1 MNIIKGVIILD
12 QSITIK
18 AQLLNIDDE
27 TASAFRDTVLMYR
40 DACNFISQY
49 VFDHD
54 FELHQAKLN
63 KALYHDLRDKFA
75 LKSQMAQSAI
85 KTVIARY
92 KTVKTQ
98 LSQKP
103 YRYDTGKTDSKGH
116 AIWSQFS
123 RGLSWLWQP
132 IFFKRPQLDLQRGR
146 DWSYKATTNQL
157 SLNTLQGRKAV
168 DFACKGFDQYL
179 DESKWKFGSLKL
191 LQFENKWYV
200 HLSATISLPDFQAS
214 QAEHVVGIDRGLRF
228 LASCYDEQGKTLFY
242 SGQKV
247 LRKRR
252 KYKKLRA
259 QLQAKGTKSAKRR
272 LKKIGQRENR
282 WMSDVNHCLTKT
294 LIDHYGKNII
304 FALEDLTDVRF
315 ATEKSSKDRRYEM
328 VSWAFYQFE
337 QFLTYKANLNS
348 SAVVKVPAKYT
359 SQRCPKCGRIR
370 KENRNH
376 DLHLYVCDKC
386 GYKSND
392 DRLASM
398 NIQFLGTL
406 YRSGEETP
414 QFNKQAS
421 AE

>member
-1 MNIIKGVIILD
+1 MN
-12 QSITIK
+12 QSVVIK

-27 TASAFRDTVLMYR
+27 TAQAFSNTMCKYR

-49 VFDHD
+49 IFEHA
-54 FELHQAKLN
+54 FELKQSKLN
-63 KALYHDLRDKFA
+63 KALYHDLRDKFE

-98 LSQKP
+98 LFQHP
-103 YRYDTGKTDSKGH
+103 FRYDTGKKDGKGRG
-116 AIWSQFS
+116 IWAQIY
-123 RGLSWLWQP
+123 RDLTWLWQP
-132 IFFKRPQLDLQRGR
+132 INFKRPQLDLQRGR
-146 DWSYKATTNQL
+146 DWSYLSATNQL
-157 SLNTLQGRKAV
+157 SLNTLNGRRKV
-168 DFACKGFDQYL
+168 DFVCKGFDQYL
-179 DESKWKFGSLKL
+179 DQTKWKFGSLKM
-191 LQFENKWYV
+191 LQLRGKWYI
-200 HLSATISLPDFQAS
+200 HLSATTAIPEFEAEQAV
-214 QAEHVVGIDRGLRF
+214 HVVGIDRGLRF
-228 LASCYDEQGKTLFY
+228 LAACYDEKGKSILF
-242 SGQKV
+242 SGQKI

-259 QLQAKGTKSAKRR
+259 ELQAKGTKSAKRR

-282 WMSDVNHCLTKT
+282 WMSDVNHRLTKT
-294 LIDHYGKNII
+294 LIDHYGSNTIY
-304 FALEDLTDVRF
+304 ALEDLTDVRF
-315 ATEKSSKDRRYEM
+315 ATEKSPKDQRYEI

-359 SQRCPKCGRIR
+359 SQRCPKCGRIH
-370 KENRNH
+370 KDNRDH
-376 DLHLYVCDKC
+376 ELHLYTCDKC

-392 DRLASM
+392 DRLAAM

-406 YRSGEETP
+406 YRSGEEAP

-421 AE
+421 VE

>member
-1 MNIIKGVIILD
+1 LD
-12 QSITIK
+12 QSVVIK

-27 TASAFRDTVLMYR
+27 TAQAFSNTMCKYR

-49 VFDHD
+49 IFEHA
-54 FELHQAKLN
+54 FELKQSKLN
-63 KALYHDLRDKFA
+63 KALYHDLRDKFE

-98 LSQKP
+98 LFQHP
-103 YRYDTGKTDSKGH
+103 FRYDTGKKDGKGRG
-116 AIWSQFS
+116 IWAQIY
-123 RGLSWLWQP
+123 RDLTWLWQP
-132 IFFKRPQLDLQRGR
+132 INFKRPQLDLQRGR
-146 DWSYKATTNQL
+146 DWSYLSTTNQL
-157 SLNTLQGRKAV
+157 SLNTLNGRRKV
-168 DFACKGFDQYL
+168 DFGCKGFDQYL
-179 DESKWKFGSLKL
+179 DQTKWKFGSLKM
-191 LQFENKWYV
+191 LQLRGKWYI
-200 HLSATISLPDFQAS
+200 HLSATTAIPEFEAEQAV
-214 QAEHVVGIDRGLRF
+214 HVVGIDRGLRF
-228 LASCYDEQGKTLFY
+228 LAACYDEKGKSILF
-242 SGQKV
+242 SGQKI

-259 QLQAKGTKSAKRR
+259 ELQAKGTKSAKRR

-282 WMSDVNHCLTKT
+282 WMSDVNHRLTKT
-294 LIDHYGKNII
+294 LIDHYGSNTIY
-304 FALEDLTDVRF
+304 ALEDLTDVRF
-315 ATEKSSKDRRYEM
+315 GTEKSPKDQRYEI

-359 SQRCPKCGRIR
+359 SQRCPKCGRIH
-370 KENRNH
+370 KDNRDH
-376 DLHLYVCDKC
+376 ELHLYTCDKC

-392 DRLASM
+392 DRLAAM

-406 YRSGEETP
+406 YRSGEEAP

-421 AE
+421 VE

>member
-1 MNIIKGVIILD
+1 MD
-12 QSITIK
+12 QSVVIK
-18 AQLLNIDDE
+18 AQLLNINDE
-27 TASAFRDTVLMYR
+27 MAQAFSITMCKYR

-49 VFDHD
+49 IFDHD
-54 FELHQAKLN
+54 FELKQSKLN
-63 KALYHDLRDKFA
+63 KALYHDLRDKFG

-85 KTVIARY
+85 KTAIARY

-98 LSQKP
+98 LFQNP
-103 YRYDTGKTDSKGH
+103 FRYDTGKKDGKGR
-116 AIWSQFS
+116 AIWAQIY
-123 RGLSWLWQP
+123 RDLTWLWKP
-132 IFFKRPQLDLQRGR
+132 IKFKRPQLDLQRGR
-146 DWSYKATTNQL
+146 DWSYLSATKQL
-157 SLNTLQGRKAV
+157 SLNTLNGRRKV
-168 DFACKGFDQYL
+168 DFVCKGFAQYL
-179 DESKWKFGSLKL
+179 DQTEWKFGSLKL
-191 LQFENKWYV
+191 LQLRGKWYV
-200 HLSATISLPDFQAS
+200 HLSATVSISEFKAD

-228 LASCYDEQGKTLFY
+228 LASCYDEQGKTLLF

-247 LRKRR
+247 LRQRR

-259 QLQAKGTKSAKRR
+259 ELQAKGTKSAKRR

-282 WMSDVNHCLTKT
+282 WMSDVNHRLTKT
-294 LIDHYGKNII
+294 LIDHYGSNTIY
-304 FALEDLTDVRF
+304 ALEDLTDVRF
-315 ATEKSSKDRRYEM
+315 ATEKSPIDQRYEM

-370 KENRNH
+370 KDNRDH
-376 DLHLYVCDKC
+376 DLHLYTCDKC

-392 DRLASM
+392 DRLAAM

-406 YRSGEETP
+406 YRSGEEAP

-421 AE
+421 VE

>member
-1 MNIIKGVIILD
+1 MD
-12 QSITIK
+12 QSVVIK

-27 TASAFRDTVLMYR
+27 TAQAFSNTMCKYR

-49 VFDHD
+49 IFEHA
-54 FELHQAKLN
+54 FELKQSKLN
-63 KALYHDLRDKFA
+63 KALYHDLRDKFE

-98 LSQKP
+98 LFQHP
-103 YRYDTGKTDSKGH
+103 FRYDTGKKDGKGRG
-116 AIWSQFS
+116 IWAQIY
-123 RGLSWLWQP
+123 RDLTWLWQP
-132 IFFKRPQLDLQRGR
+132 INFKRPQLDLQRGR
-146 DWSYKATTNQL
+146 DWSYLSTTNQL
-157 SLNTLQGRKAV
+157 SLNTLNGRRKV
-168 DFACKGFDQYL
+168 DFVCKGFDQYL
-179 DESKWKFGSLKL
+179 DQTKWKFGSLKM
-191 LQFENKWYV
+191 LQLKSKWYI
-200 HLSATISLPDFQAS
+200 HLSATTAIPEFEAEQAV
-214 QAEHVVGIDRGLRF
+214 HVVGIDRGLRF
-228 LASCYDEQGKTLFY
+228 LAACYDEKGKSILF
-242 SGQKV
+242 SGQKI

-259 QLQAKGTKSAKRR
+259 ELQAKGTKSAKRR

-282 WMSDVNHCLTKT
+282 WMSDVNHRLTKT
-294 LIDHYGKNII
+294 LIDHYGSNTIY
-304 FALEDLTDVRF
+304 ALEDLTDVRF
-315 ATEKSSKDRRYEM
+315 ATEKSPKDQRYEM

-359 SQRCPKCGRIR
+359 SQRCPKCGRIH
-370 KENRNH
+370 KDNRDH
-376 DLHLYVCDKC
+376 ELHLYTCDKC

-392 DRLASM
+392 DRLAAM

-406 YRSGEETP
+406 YRSGEEAP

-421 AE
+421 VE

>member
-1 MNIIKGVIILD
+1 MD
-12 QSITIK
+12 QSVVIK

-27 TASAFRDTVLMYR
+27 TAQAFSNTMCKYR

-49 VFDHD
+49 IFEHA
-54 FELHQAKLN
+54 FELKQSKLN
-63 KALYHDLRDKFA
+63 KALYHDLRDKFE

-98 LSQKP
+98 LFQHP
-103 YRYDTGKTDSKGH
+103 FRYDTGKKDGKGRG
-116 AIWSQFS
+116 IWAQIY
-123 RGLSWLWQP
+123 RDLTWLWQP
-132 IFFKRPQLDLQRGR
+132 INFKRPQLDLQRGR
-146 DWSYKATTNQL
+146 DWSYLSATNQL
-157 SLNTLQGRKAV
+157 SLNTLNGRRKV
-168 DFACKGFDQYL
+168 DFVCKGFDQYL
-179 DESKWKFGSLKL
+179 DQTKWKFGSLKM
-191 LQFENKWYV
+191 LQLRGKWYI
-200 HLSATISLPDFQAS
+200 HLSATTAIPEFEAEQAV
-214 QAEHVVGIDRGLRF
+214 HVVGIDRGLRF
-228 LASCYDEQGKTLFY
+228 LAACYDEKGKSILF
-242 SGQKV
+242 SGQKI

-259 QLQAKGTKSAKRR
+259 ELQAKGTKSAKRR

-282 WMSDVNHCLTKT
+282 WMSDVNHRLTKT
-294 LIDHYGKNII
+294 LIDHYGSNTIY
-304 FALEDLTDVRF
+304 ALEDLTDVRF
-315 ATEKSSKDRRYEM
+315 ATEKSPKDQRYEI

-359 SQRCPKCGRIR
+359 SQRCPKCGRIH
-370 KENRNH
+370 KDNRDH
-376 DLHLYVCDKC
+376 ELHLYTCDKC

-392 DRLASM
+392 DRLAAM

-406 YRSGEETP
+406 YRSGEEAP

-421 AE
+421 VE

>member
-1 MNIIKGVIILD
+1 MD
-12 QSITIK
+12 QSVVIK

-27 TASAFRDTVLMYR
+27 TAQAFSNTMCKYR

-49 VFDHD
+49 IFEHA
-54 FELHQAKLN
+54 FELKQSKLN
-63 KALYHDLRDKFA
+63 KALYHDLRDKFE

-98 LSQKP
+98 LFQHP
-103 YRYDTGKTDSKGH
+103 FRYDTGKKDGKGRG
-116 AIWSQFS
+116 IWAQIY
-123 RGLSWLWQP
+123 RDLTWLWQP
-132 IFFKRPQLDLQRGR
+132 INLKRPQLDLQRGR
-146 DWSYKATTNQL
+146 DWSYLSATNQL
-157 SLNTLQGRKAV
+157 SLNTLNGRRKV
-168 DFACKGFDQYL
+168 DFVCKGFDQYL
-179 DESKWKFGSLKL
+179 DQTKWKFGSLKM
-191 LQFENKWYV
+191 LQLRGKWYI
-200 HLSATISLPDFQAS
+200 HLSATTAIPEFEAEQAV
-214 QAEHVVGIDRGLRF
+214 HVVGIDRGLRF
-228 LASCYDEQGKTLFY
+228 LAACYDEKGKSILF
-242 SGQKV
+242 SGQKI

-259 QLQAKGTKSAKRR
+259 ELQAKGTKSAKRR

-282 WMSDVNHCLTKT
+282 WMSDVNHRLTKT
-294 LIDHYGKNII
+294 LIDHYGSNTIY
-304 FALEDLTDVRF
+304 ALEDLTDVRF
-315 ATEKSSKDRRYEM
+315 ATEKSPKDQRYEI

-359 SQRCPKCGRIR
+359 SQRCPKCGRIH
-370 KENRNH
+370 KDNRDH
-376 DLHLYVCDKC
+376 ELHLYTCDKC

-392 DRLASM
+392 DRLAAM

-406 YRSGEETP
+406 YRSGEEAP

-421 AE
+421 VE

>member
-1 MNIIKGVIILD
+1 MD
-12 QSITIK
+12 QSVVIK

-27 TASAFRDTVLMYR
+27 TAQAFSNTMCKYR

-49 VFDHD
+49 IFEHA
-54 FELHQAKLN
+54 FELKQSKLN
-63 KALYHDLRDKFA
+63 KALYHDLRDKFE

-98 LSQKP
+98 LFQHP
-103 YRYDTGKTDSKGH
+103 FRYDTGKKDGKGRG
-116 AIWSQFS
+116 IWAQIY
-123 RGLSWLWQP
+123 RDLTWLWQP
-132 IFFKRPQLDLQRGR
+132 ISFKRPQLDLQRGR
-146 DWSYKATTNQL
+146 DWSYLSATNQL
-157 SLNTLQGRKAV
+157 SLNTLNGRRKV
-168 DFACKGFDQYL
+168 DFVCKGFDQYL
-179 DESKWKFGSLKL
+179 DQTKWKFGSLKM
-191 LQFENKWYV
+191 LQLRGKWYI
-200 HLSATISLPDFQAS
+200 HLSATTAIPEFEAEQAV
-214 QAEHVVGIDRGLRF
+214 HVVGIDRGLRF
-228 LASCYDEQGKTLFY
+228 LAACYDEKGKSILF
-242 SGQKV
+242 SGQKI

-259 QLQAKGTKSAKRR
+259 ELQAKGTKSAKRR

-282 WMSDVNHCLTKT
+282 WMSDVNHRLTKT
-294 LIDHYGKNII
+294 LIDHYGSNTIY
-304 FALEDLTDVRF
+304 ALEDLTDVRF
-315 ATEKSSKDRRYEM
+315 ATEKSPKDQRYEI

-359 SQRCPKCGRIR
+359 SQRCPKCGRIH
-370 KENRNH
+370 KDNRDH
-376 DLHLYVCDKC
+376 ELHLYTCDKC

-392 DRLASM
+392 DRLAAM

-406 YRSGEETP
+406 YRSGEEAP

-421 AE
+421 VE

>member
-1 MNIIKGVIILD
+1 MD
-12 QSITIK
+12 QSVVIK

-27 TASAFRDTVLMYR
+27 TAQAFSNTMCKYR

-49 VFDHD
+49 IFEHA
-54 FELHQAKLN
+54 FELKQSKLN
-63 KALYHDLRDKFA
+63 KALYHDLRDKFE

-98 LSQKP
+98 LFQHP
-103 YRYDTGKTDSKGH
+103 FRYDTGKKDGKGRG
-116 AIWSQFS
+116 IWAQIY
-123 RGLSWLWQP
+123 RDLAWLWQP
-132 IFFKRPQLDLQRGR
+132 INFKRPQLDLQRGR
-146 DWSYKATTNQL
+146 DWSYLSATNQL
-157 SLNTLQGRKAV
+157 SLNTLNGRRKV
-168 DFACKGFDQYL
+168 DFVCKGFDQYL
-179 DESKWKFGSLKL
+179 DQTKWKFGSLKM
-191 LQFENKWYV
+191 LQLRGKWYI
-200 HLSATISLPDFQAS
+200 HLSATTAIPEFEAEQAV
-214 QAEHVVGIDRGLRF
+214 HVVGIDRGLRF
-228 LASCYDEQGKTLFY
+228 LAACYDEKGKSILF
-242 SGQKV
+242 SGQKI

-259 QLQAKGTKSAKRR
+259 ELQAKGTKSAKRR

-282 WMSDVNHCLTKT
+282 WMSDVNHRLTKT
-294 LIDHYGKNII
+294 LIDHYGSNTIY
-304 FALEDLTDVRF
+304 ALEDLTDVRF
-315 ATEKSSKDRRYEM
+315 ATEKSPKDQRYEI

-359 SQRCPKCGRIR
+359 SQRCPKCGRIY
-370 KENRNH
+370 KDNRDH
-376 DLHLYVCDKC
+376 ELHLYTCDKC

-392 DRLASM
+392 DRLAAM

-406 YRSGEETP
+406 YRSGEEAP

-421 AE
+421 VE

>member
-1 MNIIKGVIILD
+1 MD
-12 QSITIK
+12 QSIVIK
-18 AQLLNIDDE
+18 AKLLNIDNE
-27 TASAFRDTVLMYR
+27 TAQAFSSTMCKYR
-40 DACNFISQY
+40 DACNYISQY
-49 VFDHD
+49 IFDHD
-54 FELHQAKLN
+54 FELKQSKLN
-63 KALYHDLRDKFA
+63 KALYHDLREKFD

-85 KTVIARY
+85 KTAIARY

-98 LSQKP
+98 LSQHP
-103 YRYDTGKTDSKGH
+103 FRYDTGKKDGKGR
-116 AIWSQFS
+116 AVWAQIY
-123 RGLSWLWQP
+123 RDLSWLWKP
-132 IFFKRPQLDLQRGR
+132 INFKRPQLDLQRGR
-146 DWSYKATTNQL
+146 DWSYLSTAKQL
-157 SLNTLQGRKAV
+157 SLNTLNGRKKV
-168 DFACKGFDQYL
+168 DFVCKGFDQYL
-179 DESKWKFGSLKL
+179 DESKWKFGALKL
-191 LQFENKWYV
+191 LQLKGNWYV
-200 HLSATISLPDFQAS
+200 HLSATTSTPEFKAE

-228 LASCYDEQGKTLFY
+228 LASCYDEKGKTMLF
-242 SGQKV
+242 SGQQI

-294 LIDHYGKNII
+294 LVDHYGSNTIY
-304 FALEDLTDVRF
+304 ALEDLTDVRF
-315 ATEKSSKDRRYEM
+315 ATEKSPKDQRYEM

-337 QFLTYKANLNS
+337 QFLTYKANLHFS
-348 SAVVKVPAKYT
+348 TVVKVPAKYT

-376 DLHLYVCDKC
+376 KMHLYACDKC

-392 DRLASM
+392 DRLAAM

-406 YRSGEETP
+406 YRSGEEAP

>member
-1 MNIIKGVIILD
+1 MD
-12 QSITIK
+12 QSVVIK

-27 TASAFRDTVLMYR
+27 TAQAFSNTMCKYR

-49 VFDHD
+49 IFEHA
-54 FELHQAKLN
+54 FELKQSKLN
-63 KALYHDLRDKFA
+63 KALYHDLRDKFE

-98 LSQKP
+98 LFQHP
-103 YRYDTGKTDSKGH
+103 FRYDTGKKDGKGRG
-116 AIWSQFS
+116 IWAQIY
-123 RGLSWLWQP
+123 RDLTWLWQP
-132 IFFKRPQLDLQRGR
+132 INFKRPQLDLQRGR
-146 DWSYKATTNQL
+146 DWSYLSTANQL
-157 SLNTLQGRKAV
+157 SLNTLNGRRKV
-168 DFACKGFDQYL
+168 DFVCKGFDQYL
-179 DESKWKFGSLKL
+179 DQTKWKFGSLKM
-191 LQFENKWYV
+191 LQLRGKWYI
-200 HLSATISLPDFQAS
+200 HLSATTAIPEFEAEQAV
-214 QAEHVVGIDRGLRF
+214 HVVGIDRGLRF
-228 LASCYDEQGKTLFY
+228 LAACYDEKGKSILF
-242 SGQKV
+242 SGQKI

-259 QLQAKGTKSAKRR
+259 ELQAKGTKSAKRR

-282 WMSDVNHCLTKT
+282 WMSDVNHRLTKT
-294 LIDHYGKNII
+294 LIDHYGSNTIY
-304 FALEDLTDVRF
+304 ALEDLTDVRF
-315 ATEKSSKDRRYEM
+315 ATKKSPKDQRYEI

-359 SQRCPKCGRIR
+359 SQRCPKCGRIH
-370 KENRNH
+370 KDNRDH
-376 DLHLYVCDKC
+376 ELHLYTCDKC

-392 DRLASM
+392 DRLAAM

-406 YRSGEETP
+406 YRSGEEAP

-421 AE
+421 VE

>member
-1 MNIIKGVIILD
+1 MD
-12 QSITIK
+12 QSVVIK

-27 TASAFRDTVLMYR
+27 TAQAFSNTMCKYR

-49 VFDHD
+49 IFEHA
-54 FELHQAKLN
+54 FELKQSKLN
-63 KALYHDLRDKFA
+63 KALYHDLRDKFE

-98 LSQKP
+98 LFQHP
-103 YRYDTGKTDSKGH
+103 FRYDTGKKDGKGRG
-116 AIWSQFS
+116 IWAQIY
-123 RGLSWLWQP
+123 RDLTWLWQP
-132 IFFKRPQLDLQRGR
+132 INFKRPQLDLQRGR
-146 DWSYKATTNQL
+146 DWSYLSTTNQL
-157 SLNTLQGRKAV
+157 SLNTLNGRRKV
-168 DFACKGFDQYL
+168 DFVCKGFDQYL
-179 DESKWKFGSLKL
+179 DQTKWKFGSLKM
-191 LQFENKWYV
+191 LQLKGKWYI
-200 HLSATISLPDFQAS
+200 HLSATTAIPEFEAEQAV
-214 QAEHVVGIDRGLRF
+214 HVVGIDRGLRF
-228 LASCYDEQGKTLFY
+228 LAACYDEKGKSILF
-242 SGQKV
+242 SGQKI

-259 QLQAKGTKSAKRR
+259 ELQAKGTKSAKRR

-282 WMSDVNHCLTKT
+282 WMSDVNHRLTKT
-294 LIDHYGKNII
+294 LIDHYGSNTIY
-304 FALEDLTDVRF
+304 ALEDLTDVRF
-315 ATEKSSKDRRYEM
+315 ATEKSPKDQRYEI

-359 SQRCPKCGRIR
+359 SQRCPKCGRIH
-370 KENRNH
+370 KDNRDH
-376 DLHLYVCDKC
+376 ELHLYTCDKC

-392 DRLASM
+392 DRLAAM

-406 YRSGEETP
+406 YRSGEEAP

-421 AE
+421 VE

>member
-1 MNIIKGVIILD
+1 MD
-12 QSITIK
+12 QSVVIK

-27 TASAFRDTVLMYR
+27 TAQAFSNTMCKYR

-49 VFDHD
+49 IFEHA
-54 FELHQAKLN
+54 FELKQSKLN
-63 KALYHDLRDKFA
+63 KALYHDLRDKFE

-98 LSQKP
+98 LFQHP
-103 YRYDTGKTDSKGH
+103 FRYDTGKKDGKGRG
-116 AIWSQFS
+116 IWAQIY
-123 RGLSWLWQP
+123 RDLTWLWQP
-132 IFFKRPQLDLQRGR
+132 INFKRLQLDLQRGR
-146 DWSYKATTNQL
+146 DWSYLSTTNQL
-157 SLNTLQGRKAV
+157 SLNTLNGRRKV
-168 DFACKGFDQYL
+168 DFVCKGFDQYL
-179 DESKWKFGSLKL
+179 DQTKWKFGSLKM
-191 LQFENKWYV
+191 LQLRGKWYI
-200 HLSATISLPDFQAS
+200 HLSATTAIPEFEAEQAV
-214 QAEHVVGIDRGLRF
+214 HVVGIDRGLRF
-228 LASCYDEQGKTLFY
+228 LAACYDEKGKSILF
-242 SGQKV
+242 SGQKI

-259 QLQAKGTKSAKRR
+259 ELQAKGTKSAKRR

-282 WMSDVNHCLTKT
+282 WMSDVNHRLTKT
-294 LIDHYGKNII
+294 LIDHYGSNTIY
-304 FALEDLTDVRF
+304 ALEDLTDVRF
-315 ATEKSSKDRRYEM
+315 ATEKSPKDQRYEI

-359 SQRCPKCGRIR
+359 SQRCPKCGRIH
-370 KENRNH
+370 KDNRDH
-376 DLHLYVCDKC
+376 ELHLYTCDKC

-392 DRLASM
+392 DRLAAM

-406 YRSGEETP
+406 YRSGEEAP

-421 AE
+421 VE

>member
-1 MNIIKGVIILD
+1 MD
-12 QSITIK
+12 QSVVIK

-27 TASAFRDTVLMYR
+27 TAQAFSNTMCKYR

-49 VFDHD
+49 IFEHA
-54 FELHQAKLN
+54 FELKQSKLN
-63 KALYHDLRDKFA
+63 KALYHDLRDKFE

-98 LSQKP
+98 LFQHP
-103 YRYDTGKTDSKGH
+103 FRYDTGKKDGKGRG
-116 AIWSQFS
+116 IWAQIY
-123 RGLSWLWQP
+123 RDLTWLWQP
-132 IFFKRPQLDLQRGR
+132 INFKRPQLDLQRGR
-146 DWSYKATTNQL
+146 DWSYLSTANQL
-157 SLNTLQGRKAV
+157 SLNTLNGRRKV
-168 DFACKGFDQYL
+168 DFVCKGFDQYL
-179 DESKWKFGSLKL
+179 DQTKWKFGSLKM
-191 LQFENKWYV
+191 LQLRGKWYI
-200 HLSATISLPDFQAS
+200 HLSATTAIPEFEAEQAV
-214 QAEHVVGIDRGLRF
+214 HVVGIDRGLRF
-228 LASCYDEQGKTLFY
+228 LAACYDEKGKSILF
-242 SGQKV
+242 SGQKI

-259 QLQAKGTKSAKRR
+259 ELQAKGTKSAKRR

-282 WMSDVNHCLTKT
+282 WMSDVNHHLTKT
-294 LIDHYGKNII
+294 LIDHYGSNTIY
-304 FALEDLTDVRF
+304 ALEDLTDVRF
-315 ATEKSSKDRRYEM
+315 ATEKSPKDQRYEI

-359 SQRCPKCGRIR
+359 SQRCPKCGRIH
-370 KENRNH
+370 KDNRDH
-376 DLHLYVCDKC
+376 ELHLYTCDKC

-392 DRLASM
+392 DRLAAM

-406 YRSGEETP
+406 YRSGEEAP

-421 AE
+421 VE

>member
-1 MNIIKGVIILD
+1 MD
-12 QSITIK
+12 QSVVIK

-27 TASAFRDTVLMYR
+27 TAQAFSNTMCKYR

-49 VFDHD
+49 IFEHA
-54 FELHQAKLN
+54 FELKQSKLN
-63 KALYHDLRDKFA
+63 KALYHDLRDKFE

-98 LSQKP
+98 LFQHP
-103 YRYDTGKTDSKGH
+103 FRYDTGKKDGKGRG
-116 AIWSQFS
+116 IWAQIY
-123 RGLSWLWQP
+123 RDLTWLWQP
-132 IFFKRPQLDLQRGR
+132 INFKRPQLDLQRGR
-146 DWSYKATTNQL
+146 DWSYLSTTNQL
-157 SLNTLQGRKAV
+157 SLNTLNGRRKV
-168 DFACKGFDQYL
+168 DFGCKGFDQYL
-179 DESKWKFGSLKL
+179 DQTKWKFGSLKM
-191 LQFENKWYV
+191 LQLRGKWYI
-200 HLSATISLPDFQAS
+200 HLSATTAIPEFEAEQAV
-214 QAEHVVGIDRGLRF
+214 HVVGIDRGLRF
-228 LASCYDEQGKTLFY
+228 LAACYDEKGKSILF
-242 SGQKV
+242 SGQKI

-259 QLQAKGTKSAKRR
+259 ELQAKGTKSAKRR

-282 WMSDVNHCLTKT
+282 WMSDVNHRLTKT
-294 LIDHYGKNII
+294 LIDHYGSNTIY
-304 FALEDLTDVRF
+304 ALEDLTDVRF
-315 ATEKSSKDRRYEM
+315 GTEKSPKDQRYEI

-359 SQRCPKCGRIR
+359 SQRCPKCGRIH
-370 KENRNH
+370 KDNRDH
-376 DLHLYVCDKC
+376 ELHLYTCDKC

-392 DRLASM
+392 DRLAAM

-406 YRSGEETP
+406 YRSGEEAP

-421 AE
+421 VE

>member
-1 MNIIKGVIILD
+1 MD
-12 QSITIK
+12 QTITIK
-18 AQLLNIDDE
+18 AKLLNIDEE
-27 TASAFRDTVLMYR
+27 TAQSFMQTMVKYK

-54 FELHQAKLN
+54 FELKQSKLN
-63 KALYHDLRDKFA
+63 KALYRDLRNKFG

-92 KTVKTQ
+92 KTVRTQ
-98 LSQKP
+98 LKQKP
-103 YRYDTGKTDSKGH
+103 YRYDTGKKDGKGH
-116 AIWSQFS
+116 AIWAQTF
-123 RGLSWLWQP
+123 RDLSWLWYP
-132 IFFKRPQLDLQRGR
+132 IKFKRPQLDLQRNR
-146 DWSYKATTNQL
+146 DWSYLSATKQI
-157 SLNTLQGRKAV
+157 SLNTLQGRKKV
-168 DFACKGFDQYL
+168 DFVCKGFDQYL
-179 DESKWKFGSLKL
+179 DADKWKFGTIKL
-191 LQFENKWYV
+191 LQFKNQWYI
-200 HLSATISLPDFQAS
+200 HLSATVSLPEYQAEK
-214 QAEHVVGIDRGLRF
+214 AEHVVGIDRGLRF
-228 LASCYDEQGKTLFY
+228 LASCYDEKGKTLLF
-242 SGQKV
+242 SGQKA
-247 LRKRR
+247 LRIRR

-272 LKKIGQRENR
+272 LKQIGQRENR
-282 WMSDVNHCLTKT
+282 FMSDVNHCLTKT
-294 LIDHYGKNII
+294 LVDHYGANTL
-304 FALEDLTDVRF
+304 FVLEDLTDVRF
-315 ATEKSSKDRRYEM
+315 ATEKTAKDKRYEM

-337 QFLTYKANLNS
+337 RFLTYKANLNS

-370 KENRNH
+370 KENRDH
-376 DLHLYVCDKC
+376 KLHLYICDKC

-406 YRSGEETP
+406 YRSGEEAP

>member
-1 MNIIKGVIILD
+1 MD
-12 QSITIK
+12 QTVTIK
-18 AQLLNIDDE
+18 AKLLNIDEE
-27 TASAFRDTVLMYR
+27 TAQAFTQTMIKYK

-49 VFDHD
+49 IFDHD
-54 FELHQAKLN
+54 FELKQSKLN
-63 KALYHDLRDKFA
+63 KALYHDLRSKFD

-85 KTVIARY
+85 KNVIARY

-98 LSQKP
+98 LKQKP
-103 YRYDTGKTDSKGH
+103 YRYDTGRKDGKGH
-116 AIWSQFS
+116 AIWSQAF
-123 RGLSWLWQP
+123 RDLNWLWYP
-132 IFFKRPQLDLQRGR
+132 IKFKRPQLDLQRGR
-146 DWSYKATTNQL
+146 DWSYLSSTKQI
-157 SLNTLQGRKAV
+157 SLNTLQGRKKV
-168 DFACKGFDQYL
+168 NFVCKGFEQYL
-179 DESKWKFGSLKL
+179 DPEKWKFGAIKL
-191 LQFENKWYV
+191 LQVRNQWYI
-200 HLSATISLPDFQAS
+200 HCSAIVSLPEYQAKK
-214 QAEHVVGIDRGLRF
+214 AEHVVGIDRGLRF
-228 LASCYDEQGKTLFY
+228 LASCYDEKGKTLLF
-242 SGQKV
+242 SGQKA
-247 LRKRR
+247 LRIRR

-294 LIDHYGKNII
+294 LIDHYGKNTI
-304 FALEDLTDVRF
+304 FTLEDLTNVHF
-315 ATEKSSKDRRYEM
+315 ATEKTAKGRRYEM
-328 VSWAFYQFE
+328 ASWAFYQFE

-370 KENRNH
+370 KENRDH
-376 DLHLYVCDKC
+376 KLHLYVCDKC

-406 YRSGEETP
+406 VCSGEEAP

>member
-1 MNIIKGVIILD
+1 MD
-12 QSITIK
+12 QSVVIK

-27 TASAFRDTVLMYR
+27 TAQAFSNTMCKYR

-49 VFDHD
+49 IFEHA
-54 FELHQAKLN
+54 FELKQSKLN
-63 KALYHDLRDKFA
+63 KALYHDLRDKFE

-98 LSQKP
+98 LFQHP
-103 YRYDTGKTDSKGH
+103 FRYDTGKKDGKGRG
-116 AIWSQFS
+116 IWAQIY
-123 RGLSWLWQP
+123 RDLTWLWQP
-132 IFFKRPQLDLQRGR
+132 INFKRPQLDLQRGR
-146 DWSYKATTNQL
+146 DWSYLSATNQL
-157 SLNTLQGRKAV
+157 SLNTLNGRRKV
-168 DFACKGFDQYL
+168 DFVCKGFDQYL
-179 DESKWKFGSLKL
+179 DQTKWKFGSLKM
-191 LQFENKWYV
+191 LQLRGKWYI
-200 HLSATISLPDFQAS
+200 HLSATTAIPEFEAEQAV
-214 QAEHVVGIDRGLRF
+214 HVVGIDRGLRF
-228 LASCYDEQGKTLFY
+228 LAACYDEKGKSILF
-242 SGQKV
+242 SGQKI

-259 QLQAKGTKSAKRR
+259 ELQAKGTKSAKRR

-282 WMSDVNHCLTKT
+282 WMSDVNHRLTKT
-294 LIDHYGKNII
+294 LIDHYGSNTIY
-304 FALEDLTDVRF
+304 ALEDLTDVHF
-315 ATEKSSKDRRYEM
+315 ATEKSPKDQRYEI

-359 SQRCPKCGRIR
+359 SQRCPKCGRIH
-370 KENRNH
+370 KDNRDH
-376 DLHLYVCDKC
+376 ELHLYTCDKC

-392 DRLASM
+392 DRLAAM

-406 YRSGEETP
+406 YRSGEEAP

-421 AE
+421 VE

>member
-1 MNIIKGVIILD
+1 MD
-12 QSITIK
+12 QSVVIK

-27 TASAFRDTVLMYR
+27 TAQAFSNTMCKYR

-49 VFDHD
+49 IFEHA
-54 FELHQAKLN
+54 FELKQSKLN
-63 KALYHDLRDKFA
+63 KALYHDLRDKFE

-98 LSQKP
+98 LFQHP
-103 YRYDTGKTDSKGH
+103 FRYDTGKKDGKGRG
-116 AIWSQFS
+116 IWAQIY
-123 RGLSWLWQP
+123 RDLTWLWQP
-132 IFFKRPQLDLQRGR
+132 INFKRPQLDLQRGR
-146 DWSYKATTNQL
+146 DWSYLSATNQL
-157 SLNTLQGRKAV
+157 SLNTLNGRRKV
-168 DFACKGFDQYL
+168 DFVCKGFDQYL
-179 DESKWKFGSLKL
+179 DQTKWKFGSLKM
-191 LQFENKWYV
+191 LQLRGKWYI
-200 HLSATISLPDFQAS
+200 HLSATTAIPEFEAEQAV
-214 QAEHVVGIDRGLRF
+214 HVVGIDRGLRF
-228 LASCYDEQGKTLFY
+228 LAACYDEKGKSILF
-242 SGQKV
+242 SGQNI

-259 QLQAKGTKSAKRR
+259 ELQAKGTKSAKRR

-282 WMSDVNHCLTKT
+282 WMSDVNHRLTKT
-294 LIDHYGKNII
+294 LIDHYGSNTIY
-304 FALEDLTDVRF
+304 ALEDLTDVRF
-315 ATEKSSKDRRYEM
+315 ATEKSPKDQRYEI

-359 SQRCPKCGRIR
+359 SQRCPKCGRIH
-370 KENRNH
+370 KDNRDH
-376 DLHLYVCDKC
+376 ELHLYTCDKC

-392 DRLASM
+392 DRLAAM

-406 YRSGEETP
+406 YRSGEEAP

-421 AE
+421 VE

>member
-1 MNIIKGVIILD
+1 MN
-12 QSITIK
+12 QSVVIK

-27 TASAFRDTVLMYR
+27 TAQAFSNTMCKYR

-49 VFDHD
+49 IFEHA
-54 FELHQAKLN
+54 FELKQSKLN
-63 KALYHDLRDKFA
+63 KALYHDLRDKFE

-98 LSQKP
+98 LFQHP
-103 YRYDTGKTDSKGH
+103 FRYDTGKKDGKGRG
-116 AIWSQFS
+116 IWAQIY
-123 RGLSWLWQP
+123 RDLTWLWQP
-132 IFFKRPQLDLQRGR
+132 ISFKRPQLDLQRGR
-146 DWSYKATTNQL
+146 DWSYLSATNQL
-157 SLNTLQGRKAV
+157 SLNTLNGRRKV
-168 DFACKGFDQYL
+168 DFVCKGFDQYL
-179 DESKWKFGSLKL
+179 DQTKWKFGSLKM
-191 LQFENKWYV
+191 LQLRGKWYI
-200 HLSATISLPDFQAS
+200 HLSATTAIPEFEAEQAV
-214 QAEHVVGIDRGLRF
+214 HVVGIDRGLRF
-228 LASCYDEQGKTLFY
+228 LAACYDEKGKSILF
-242 SGQKV
+242 SGQKI

-259 QLQAKGTKSAKRR
+259 ELQAKGTKSAKRR

-282 WMSDVNHCLTKT
+282 WMSDVNHRLTKT
-294 LIDHYGKNII
+294 LIDHYGSNTIY
-304 FALEDLTDVRF
+304 ALEDLTDVRF
-315 ATEKSSKDRRYEM
+315 ATKKSPKDQRYEI

-359 SQRCPKCGRIR
+359 SQRCPKCGRIH
-370 KENRNH
+370 KDNRDH
-376 DLHLYVCDKC
+376 ELHLYTCDKC

-392 DRLASM
+392 DRLAAM

-406 YRSGEETP
+406 YRSGEEAP

-421 AE
+421 VE

>member
-1 MNIIKGVIILD
+1 MN
-12 QSITIK
+12 QSVVIK

-27 TASAFRDTVLMYR
+27 TAQAFSNTMCKYR

-49 VFDHD
+49 IFEHA
-54 FELHQAKLN
+54 FELKQSKLN
-63 KALYHDLRDKFA
+63 KALYHDLRDKFE

-98 LSQKP
+98 LFQHP
-103 YRYDTGKTDSKGH
+103 FRYDTGKKDGKGRG
-116 AIWSQFS
+116 IWAQIY
-123 RGLSWLWQP
+123 RDLTWLWQP
-132 IFFKRPQLDLQRGR
+132 ISFKRPQLDLQRGR
-146 DWSYKATTNQL
+146 DWSYLSATNQL
-157 SLNTLQGRKAV
+157 SLNTLNGRRKV
-168 DFACKGFDQYL
+168 DFVCKGFDQYL
-179 DESKWKFGSLKL
+179 DQTKWKFGSLKM
-191 LQFENKWYV
+191 LQLRGKWYI
-200 HLSATISLPDFQAS
+200 HLSATTAIPEFEAEQAV
-214 QAEHVVGIDRGLRF
+214 HVVGIDRGLRF
-228 LASCYDEQGKTLFY
+228 LAACYDEKGKSILF
-242 SGQKV
+242 SGQKI

-259 QLQAKGTKSAKRR
+259 ELQAKGTKSAKRR

-282 WMSDVNHCLTKT
+282 WMSDVNHRLTKT
-294 LIDHYGKNII
+294 LIDHYGSNTIY
-304 FALEDLTDVRF
+304 ALEDLTDVRF
-315 ATEKSSKDRRYEM
+315 ATEKSPKDQRYEI

-359 SQRCPKCGRIR
+359 SQRCPKCGRIH
-370 KENRNH
+370 KDNRDH
-376 DLHLYVCDKC
+376 ELHLYTCDKC

-392 DRLASM
+392 DRLAAM

-406 YRSGEETP
+406 YRSGEEAP

-421 AE
+421 VE